1 MESMNYAN
9 LAVRE
14 RTTVD
19 LVNTFILL
27 LQLETKRYN
36 KYKAKAWNLDEVL
49 TPHGKKLSEDA
60 FKNVNHCKYKI
71 HINAQGD
78 QWHCCVQRLSSTNQ
92 YQCYLKAE

>member
-1 MESMNYAN
+1 MGDNICMYQQSSQLTAESMNCAN

-14 RTTVD
+14 RTA
-19 LVNTFILL
+19 VNPVNSTILL

-60 FKNVNHCKYKI
+60 FKEVNHREYEI

-78 QWHCCVQRLSSTNQ
+78 QWLCCV
-92 YQCYLKAE
+92 